1 MNKLNEIF
9 STTFTDALGWALFH
23 SLWQGAV
30 IAVALFLLL
39 SMMRQS
45 QAKIRYFITVGA
57 QILILVVAVITF
69 IYQYNHAGRVT
80 VGETIPL
87 DFLKSAPVA
96 TVGGLSPDHS
106 SGFTLHRLAAAI
118 QAQMPLFL
126 LAWFTG
132 VLLAACKLAGGYYYM
147 NAKVKKA
154 VKHCP
159 GELGRLLSRLTGEL
173 NLHKLVRIC
182 EMPFLK
188 APAVF
193 GHFKPIILIP
203 VGLVNHL
210 TPGQVEMVLLH
221 ELAHIKRHD
230 FLVNLL
236 QSVIEVIF
244 FFNPAVWWISREI
257 RQERENCCDDLIV
270 RLKGQPVQY
279 IKTLAAVNHFKVSG
293 LTLLPGFFGNGKGQ
307 LLKRMQRLAGVKAG
321 INAPHG
327 YKVISLLVVLVSF
340 LYFGWVNKHLSTSTG
355 PNEDANTQGILL
367 QEISESPRGPGI
379 SVLLAQADTVK
390 KGVEEAQEAK
400 IKKQE
405 ALIKELKAKID
416 ALESK
421 KMEENIHKKEE
432 RLREVRKKSKEKAEE
447 LLKLKEKNV
456 KQLDNFERIEVE
468 RLEQMGELLAAKITR
483 SLEHTDNL
491 ESLNDIVDGLEFHQ
505 EMMAIN
511 EVVLDAMDEIY
522 ISGLEEIKQSSEWIE
537 EITQSFELELEDADI
552 NIDIDVDEII
562 KDVEQELR
570 VFTNRI
576 DRFTKRLF
584 AAMQADGIIDEGTR
598 KIKIAMKDGLLIVN
612 RKKVSKE
619 LSQKYLDMLEDE
631 FGDISDDT
639 SSENEFSFRFELK

>member
-1 MNKLNEIF
+1 
-9 STTFTDALGWALFH
+9 
-23 SLWQGAV
+23 
-30 IAVALFLLL
+30 
-39 SMMRQS
+39 
-45 QAKIRYFITVGA
+45 
-57 QILILVVAVITF
+57 
-69 IYQYNHAGRVT
+69 
-80 VGETIPL
+80 
-87 DFLKSAPVA
+87 
-96 TVGGLSPDHS
+96 
-106 SGFTLHRLAAAI
+106 
-118 QAQMPLFL
+118 
-126 LAWFTG
+126 
-132 VLLAACKLAGGYYYM
+132 
-147 NAKVKKA
+147 
-154 VKHCP
+154 
-159 GELGRLLSRLTGEL
+159 
-173 NLHKLVRIC
+173 
-182 EMPFLK
+182 
-188 APAVF
+188 
-193 GHFKPIILIP
+193 
-203 VGLVNHL
+203 
-210 TPGQVEMVLLH
+210 
-221 ELAHIKRHD
+221 
-230 FLVNLL
+230 
-236 QSVIEVIF
+236 
-244 FFNPAVWWISREI
+244 
-257 RQERENCCDDLIV
+257 
-270 RLKGQPVQY
+270 
-279 IKTLAAVNHFKVSG
+279 
-293 LTLLPGFFGNGKGQ
+293 
-307 LLKRMQRLAGVKAG
+307 
-321 INAPHG
+321 
-327 YKVISLLVVLVSF
+327 
-340 LYFGWVNKHLSTSTG
+340 
-355 PNEDANTQGILL
+355 
-367 QEISESPRGPGI
+367 
-379 SVLLAQADTVK
+379 
-390 KGVEEAQEAK
+390 
-400 IKKQE
+400 
-405 ALIKELKAKID
+405 
-416 ALESK
+416 
-421 KMEENIHKKEE
+421 MEENIHKKEE